1 VLAVA
6 AAHFVAAMLIA
17 VVAFGRDMDQ
27 LRSRSAWSR
36 AAAAV
41 HEVLW
46 FPHDTALRALP
57 NDWLAHNTY
66 VIPVALVLNS
76 LAWGAVLYSSWQ
88 VVRRLGGVGPFR

>member
-1 VLAVA
+1 MLAVA

-66 VIPVALVLNS
+66 VIPIALVLNS
-76 LAWGAVLYSSWQ
+76 LAWCTLLYMLWQ
-88 VVRRLGGVGPFR
+88 ALRRRG